1 MRKIELDRKS
11 LSISLNPFLDENRIL
26 RVGGRLANAAMEFN
40 RKFPMIIRTHPLV
53 TLLIQCT
60 EERD

>member
-26 RVGGRLANAAMEFN
+26 RVGGRLANAVMEFN